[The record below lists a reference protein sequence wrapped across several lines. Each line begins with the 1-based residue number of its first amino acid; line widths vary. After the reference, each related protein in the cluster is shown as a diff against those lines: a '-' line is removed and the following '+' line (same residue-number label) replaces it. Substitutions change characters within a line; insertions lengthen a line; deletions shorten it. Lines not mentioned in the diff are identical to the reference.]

1 MKEVIVSYQ
10 IIELS
15 DNSTP
20 SQIEQPTE
28 KIIYRSERVLK
39 NGMYDF
45 ERINEMVDKG
55 LDAYEDWKAACEH
68 DDRVEYDEGEWYC
81 EDCGAEITQ
90 EVRQE
95 RAELME

>member
-10 IIELS
+10 IIELE

-28 KIIYRSERVLK
+28 KTIYRGERVLR
-39 NGMYDF
+39 NGNYDF
-45 ERINEMVDKG
+45 KRINELVDKG
-55 LDAYEDWKAACEH
+55 LDAYEDWKQACEH
-68 DDRVEYDEGEWYC
+68 TDRVEYDEGEWVC

-95 RAELME
+95 RAENMQ